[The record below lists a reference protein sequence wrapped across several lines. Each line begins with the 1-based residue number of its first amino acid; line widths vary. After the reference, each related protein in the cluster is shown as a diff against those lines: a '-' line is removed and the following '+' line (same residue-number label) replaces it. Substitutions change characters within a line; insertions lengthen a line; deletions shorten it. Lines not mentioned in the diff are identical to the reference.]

1 VKVFVAGAPG
11 AGKTVY
17 IATLFRAAFSMLGGY
32 RDPPKVRPA
41 VGDEAS
47 RVLQQTA
54 QDILTGRLPAA
65 TSRLLSARVLVDLPG
80 SIVGG
85 IGRLTVTLDIADPPG
100 GHCFLAPGRRLD
112 PTVTRHCAECDA
124 ALVLLPADA
133 TDGQRRE
140 LVEMLDWFL
149 ANARQAKG
157 YPAGTPPFDRIVVA
171 ASKAEL
177 LVKDAERPLALL
189 DHASPMDTLTQL
201 YGKALLDV
209 ARRGAPSGG
218 DWYSTVSAF
227 GFRRTTGQLAAIR
240 HGEGWT
246 LPNDPNSWDE
256 WTPFRLL
263 EPIEFLAR
271 GVCWRE
277 SYSLYE

>member
-1 VKVFVAGAPG
+1 MKVFVAGAPG

-47 RVLQQTA
+47 RVLRQTA

-65 TSRLLSARVLVDLPG
+65 TSRLSSARVLVDLPG
-80 SIVGG
+80 SIVCD

-100 GHCFLAPGRRLD
+100 GHCFVAPGKPLD
-112 PTVTRHCAECDA
+112 RTVARHCAECDG

-140 LVEMLDWFL
+140 LVEMLDRFL
-149 ANARQAKG
+149 ANVREAKRF
-157 YPAGTPPFDRIVVA
+157 PAGTPPFDRIVVA
-171 ASKAEL
+171 VSKAEL
-177 LVKDAERPLALL
+177 LVKGAERPLNVL
-189 DHASPMDTLTQL
+189 DYVSPIDILTRL
-201 YGKALLDV
+201 YGKALFDV

-227 GFRRTTGQLAAIR
+227 GFRRTTGKLAAVR
-240 HGEGWT
+240 RGEDWT
-246 LPNDPNSWDE
+246 LPDDPNSWDE